1 MTSAVKRSYPFG
13 SRPSSLVEDTHQFK
27 VPQVP
32 LYKKMSMAPPSINVS
47 IDASVSSWKL
57 SNRSTTT
64 TTFTKRDNSNNL
76 TIAANNDTDQNGSS
90 SEKSPLPSPP
100 SSKGRRNMKNL
111 QLVVPPVRSSISA
124 PSSPQLPPNS
134 TTHTHNRRPSTPI
147 CVYQNKGPLNSN
159 VADPMALMSKT
170 ENAIGEDLPYKDE
183 PIQILPNLYLGSELN
198 AANRSMLNGI
208 NIEFIL
214 NVGKEVE
221 NPYLEEITNSNT
233 DFFQASPGLLTNSSI
248 SSEDSFS
255 TAIQSPL
262 SSSMQLDSPVIPPSP
277 FGALRSNSSLQK
289 RVSVPTRS
297 SSMSLQFAHGAM
309 LSGVPLMVPAT
320 SEFKPLKYKKF
331 FWTHNQEN
339 LIADFI
345 SAFAFIDEARSAGRN
360 ILVHC
365 QCGVSRSAS
374 LIIGYVMKANRMTLN
389 QAYEFVKDRSPYI
402 SPNMSLVYQLV
413 EFEKTLKLGNNN
425 SSNNNNVLPSTPT
438 HGKGDLKRTHS
449 RSSSIESELLLISHR
464 RSNSFSRGNLN
475 SNSNNNNINVSPPK
489 TPLLAPEGLLA
500 TPQQQQQQQQT
511 TVKGGTGRFHVI
523 TASIALVSP
532 SSLSP
537 ASSVSPTS
545 TGSPTTPSSETSLP
559 TTSSRRLSRPP
570 PPLSS
575 RKSNSSLTTSKSS
588 SRSSYSSMDRTPL
601 SPKEIINT
609 PISPNIISSSK
620 TAVSNTNNSSTS
632 NDVDP
637 FASFDNFGDSFDS
650 SQTSNISFRYDK
662 TTSRIVNQRSH
673 EVLSGP
679 NSGIF
684 SKSTLDSIFS
694 PTRVSPPVTPITI
707 PDLFA
712 DKDNE

>member
-13 SRPSSLVEDTHQFK
+13 SRPSSLVEDTNQFK
-27 VPQVP
+27 VPQAP
-32 LYKKMSMAPPSINVS
+32 LHKKMSMAPPSINVS
-47 IDASVSSWKL
+47 VDGSTSWKL
-57 SNRSTTT
+57 SNRTA
-64 TTFTKRDNSNNL
+64 TFTKQDNQNNL
-76 TIAANNDTDQNGSS
+76 TIAASNDTINQNGST
-90 SEKSPLPSPP
+90 
-100 SSKGRRNMKNL
+100 
-111 QLVVPPVRSSISA
+111 VRSSISA

-159 VADPMALMSKT
+159 VADPMVLISKT
-170 ENAIGEDLPYKDE
+170 ENAIGDDLPYKDE
-183 PIQILPNLYLGSELN
+183 PIQILPNLYLGSEIN
-198 AANRSMLNGI
+198 AANRSMLNRL

-221 NPYLEEITNSNT
+221 NPYLEEITNANSSYFA
-233 DFFQASPGLLTNSSI
+233 DSFHQISPGLQTNSSV

-262 SSSMQLDSPVIPPSP
+262 NFSMQLDSPIVPPSP

-289 RVSVPTRS
+289 RVSARS
-297 SSMSLQFAHGAM
+297 NSLQLAHGAM
-309 LSGVPLMVPAT
+309 LSGIPLVVPAT
-320 SEFKPLKYKKF
+320 SDFKPLKYKKF

-345 SAFAFIDEARSAGRN
+345 PAFAFIDEARSAGRN

-374 LIIGYVMKANRMTLN
+374 LIISYVMKVNRMTLN
-389 QAYEFVKDRSPYI
+389 QAYEYVKDKSPYI

-425 SSNNNNVLPSTPT
+425 NNNVLPSSPT

-464 RSNSFSRGNLN
+464 RSNSLSRGNLN
-475 SNSNNNNINVSPPK
+475 SNNSNNSNDSPPK
-489 TPLLAPEGLLA
+489 TPLFAPEGLL
-500 TPQQQQQQQQT
+500 TIPQQQQQQQQT

-523 TASIALVSP
+523 TASIAPVSP

-545 TGSPTTPSSETSLP
+545 TGSPTTPSSETSSP
-559 TTSSRRLSRPP
+559 TTSSRRISRP

-575 RKSNSSLTTSKSS
+575 KKSNSSLTTSKNS
-588 SRSSYSSMDRTPL
+588 SRSSYSSADRTPL
-601 SPKEIINT
+601 SPKEVINAQM
-609 PISPNIISSSK
+609 SPKVVSNSK
-620 TAVSNTNNSSTS
+620 TAITNTNNSSTS
-632 NDVDP
+632 NDADP
-637 FASFDNFGDSFDS
+637 FVSFSNFGNNFDS
-650 SQTSNISFRYDK
+650 SKSSNISFHSYDK
-662 TTSRIVNQRSH
+662 TRIVNQRSH

-694 PTRVSPPVTPITI
+694 PTRVSPPVTPVAI
-707 PDLFA
+707 PDLFT
-712 DKDNE
+712 DDE

>member
-13 SRPSSLVEDTHQFK
+13 SRPSSLVEDTNQFK

-32 LYKKMSMAPPSINVS
+32 LHKKMSMAPPSINVS
-47 IDASVSSWKL
+47 VDGSASWKL
-57 SNRSTTT
+57 SNRTA
-64 TTFTKRDNSNNL
+64 TFTKQDNPNNL
-76 TIAANNDTDQNGSS
+76 TIAANNNTVNQNGSS
-90 SEKSPLPSPP
+90 GEKSPLPSPP

-134 TTHTHNRRPSTPI
+134 ATHTHNRRPSTPI

-170 ENAIGEDLPYKDE
+170 ENAIGDDLPYKDE
-183 PIQILPNLYLGSELN
+183 PIQILPNLYLGSEIN
-198 AANRSMLNGI
+198 AANRSMLNRL

-221 NPYLEEITNSNT
+221 NPYLEEITNANFSHFADSFN
-233 DFFQASPGLLTNSSI
+233 QISPGLQTASSV

-262 SSSMQLDSPVIPPSP
+262 NFSMQLDSPILPPSP
-277 FGALRSNSSLQK
+277 FGALRSNSSLHK
-289 RVSVPTRS
+289 RVSIQTRS
-297 SSMSLQFAHGAM
+297 NSLQLAHGAM
-309 LSGVPLMVPAT
+309 LSGIPLVVPAT
-320 SEFKPLKYKKF
+320 SSFNPLKYKKYY
-331 FWTHNQEN
+331 WTHNQEN

-345 SAFAFIDEARSAGRN
+345 PAFAFIDEARSAGRN

-374 LIIGYVMKANRMTLN
+374 LIISYVMKVNRMTLN
-389 QAYEFVKDRSPYI
+389 QAYEFVKDKSPYI

-413 EFEKTLKLGNNN
+413 EFEKTLKLGNNTNNMLPN
-425 SSNNNNVLPSTPT
+425 SPT

-464 RSNSFSRGNLN
+464 RSNSLSRGNLN
-475 SNSNNNNINVSPPK
+475 NNSNNYNDSPPK
-489 TPLLAPEGLLA
+489 TPLLAPEGLL
-500 TPQQQQQQQQT
+500 TIPQQQQHQQQT

-523 TASIALVSP
+523 TASIAPVSP

-545 TGSPTTPSSETSLP
+545 TGSPTTPSSETPSP
-559 TTSSRRLSRPP
+559 TSTSRRISRP

-575 RKSNSSLTTSKSS
+575 KKSNSSLATSKSS
-588 SRSSYSSMDRTPL
+588 LRSSYSSTDRTPL
-601 SPKEIINT
+601 SPKEVINAQIL
-609 PISPNIISSSK
+609 PKVISNSK
-620 TAVSNTNNSSTS
+620 TAITNTNNSTS
-632 NDVDP
+632 NDAGP
-637 FASFDNFGDSFDS
+637 FASFSNFGDDFDS
-650 SQTSNISFRYDK
+650 SQTSNISFHSYDK
-662 TTSRIVNQRSH
+662 TRIVNQRNH

-694 PTRVSPPVTPITI
+694 PTRVSPPVTPVAI
-707 PDLFA
+707 PDLFM
-712 DKDNE
+712 DDE

>member
-13 SRPSSLVEDTHQFK
+13 SRPSSLVEDTNQFK

-32 LYKKMSMAPPSINVS
+32 LHKKMSMAPPSI
-47 IDASVSSWKL
+47 SVSVDGSTSWKL
-57 SNRSTTT
+57 SNKTA
-64 TTFTKRDNSNNL
+64 TFTKQDNPNNL
-76 TIAANNDTDQNGSS
+76 TIAANNNTMTQDGSTG
-90 SEKSPLPSPP
+90 EKSPLPSPP

-159 VADPMALMSKT
+159 VADPMVLMSKT
-170 ENAIGEDLPYKDE
+170 ENAIGDDLPYKDE
-183 PIQILPNLYLGSELN
+183 PIQILPNLYLGSEIN
-198 AANRSMLNGI
+198 AANRSMLNRL

-221 NPYLEEITNSNT
+221 NPYLEEIMNANSSYFA
-233 DFFQASPGLLTNSSI
+233 DSFYQISPGLQTNSSV

-262 SSSMQLDSPVIPPSP
+262 NFSMQLDSPIPSSP

-289 RVSVPTRS
+289 RVSIPARS
-297 SSMSLQFAHGAM
+297 NSLQLAHGAM
-309 LSGVPLMVPAT
+309 LSGVPLVVPAT
-320 SEFKPLKYKKF
+320 SDFKPLKYKKF

-345 SAFAFIDEARSAGRN
+345 PAFAFIDEARSAGRN

-374 LIIGYVMKANRMTLN
+374 LIISYVMKVNRMTLN
-389 QAYEFVKDRSPYI
+389 QAYEFVKDKSPYI

-425 SSNNNNVLPSTPT
+425 NNSMLPSSPT
-438 HGKGDLKRTHS
+438 HGKSDLKRTHS

-464 RSNSFSRGNLN
+464 RSNSLSRGNLN
-475 SNSNNNNINVSPPK
+475 SNNSSDSPPK
-489 TPLLAPEGLLA
+489 TPLFVPEGLL
-500 TPQQQQQQQQT
+500 TIPQQQQQQQQT

-523 TASIALVSP
+523 TASIAPISP

-545 TGSPTTPSSETSLP
+545 TGSPTTPSSETSSP
-559 TTSSRRLSRPP
+559 TTSSRRISRP

-575 RKSNSSLTTSKSS
+575 KKSNSSLTTSKNSL
-588 SRSSYSSMDRTPL
+588 RSSYSSADRTPL
-601 SPKEIINT
+601 SPKEVINAQM
-609 PISPNIISSSK
+609 SPKVVSNSK
-620 TAVSNTNNSSTS
+620 TAISNTNNSSTS
-632 NDVDP
+632 SDADP
-637 FASFDNFGDSFDS
+637 FVSFSNFGNTFDS
-650 SQTSNISFRYDK
+650 SQASNISFHSYDK
-662 TTSRIVNQRSH
+662 TRIVNQRSR

-694 PTRVSPPVTPITI
+694 PTRVSPPVTPVAI
-707 PDLFA
+707 PDLFT
-712 DKDNE
+712 DDE